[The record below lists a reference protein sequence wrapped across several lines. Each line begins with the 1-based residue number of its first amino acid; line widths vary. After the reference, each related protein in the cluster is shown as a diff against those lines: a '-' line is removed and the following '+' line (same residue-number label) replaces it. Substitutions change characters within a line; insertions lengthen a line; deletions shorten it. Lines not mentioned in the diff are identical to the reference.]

1 MPLPNAATS
10 EIPYHLR
17 AARLRWA
24 AFAVTLE
31 ADELEWVNAILA
43 NPGSPPHSRS
53 MGRLLLS
60 LHEREEISKL
70 CLELQLSRRRL
81 RDLADRLTTKEGRRQ
96 LLSHPLPSK
105 GRPKRQPKD

>member
-31 ADELEWVNAILA
+31 ADELEWMSGILA
-43 NPGSPPHSRS
+43 NTGSSPHARS
-53 MGRLLLS
+53 MAQLLLS

-70 CLELQLSRRRL
+70 CVELQLSRRRL
-81 RDLADRLTTKEGRRQ
+81 RDLADRMTSKEGRRQ
-96 LLSHPLPSK
+96 LLSQPLPSK
-105 GRPKRQPKD
+105 GRPPRRKD

>member
-31 ADELEWVNAILA
+31 NDELEWMNAILA
-43 NPGSPPHSRS
+43 NAASPPHARS
-53 MGRLLLS
+53 MAQLLLS
-60 LHEREEISKL
+60 LHQREEISKL
-70 CLELQLSRRRL
+70 CEELHLSRRRL
-81 RDLADRLTTKEGRRQ
+81 RDLADRMTTKEGRRQ
-96 LLSHPLPSK
+96 LLSQPLPSK
-105 GRPKRQPKD
+105 GRPRLRKE